1 MPYKIHFTED
11 MMSEGIA
18 YQNKDILFKILGQT
32 YKEKS
37 FAAYGIDLPPIKE
50 LLPTSLP
57 KISANEKDIDNLFL
71 LEDGTYA
78 IVDYESEFKKLNKI
92 KYLNYIAR
100 VMEKYYKEDE
110 TFNLRLIVI
119 YTGDVKSAEPVYE
132 TSCFTLRMEQA
143 FLSHI
148 DGETAFESISQ
159 KLRSNTPLEDDDLM
173 KLVILPL
180 TMPGIEG
187 KQKMLE
193 KVVDLAEQVTDSRQ
207 QIFILSGVIVASD
220 KFINREYLEQIRRRI
235 NMTQLGQLYEKEK
248 IEYANKKNRELTV
261 EMAKSMLDE
270 GIDFVKIMKV
280 TGLTEDE
287 LLRLQDEAVTV

>member
-1 MPYKIHFTED
+1 MPYEIYFTED

-119 YTGDVKSAEPVYE
+119 YTGDVKSAEPIYE
-132 TSCFTLRMEQA
+132 TNCFTLRMEQA

-159 KLRSNTPLEDDDLM
+159 KLLSGIPLEDDDLM

-193 KVVDLAEQVTDSRQ
+193 KVVDLAGQVTDSRQ

-287 LLRLQDEAVTV
+287 LLRLQDEVVTV

>member
-1 MPYKIHFTED
+1 MP
-11 MMSEGIA
+11 EGIA
-18 YQNKDILFKILGQT
+18 YQNKDILFKILSQT

-37 FAAYGIDLPPIKE
+37 FAAYGIDLPPIRE
-50 LLPTSLP
+50 LLPTGLP

-78 IVDYESEFKKLNKI
+78 IVDYESAFKKLNKI

-100 VMEKYYKEDE
+100 VMEKYYQEDE
-110 TFNLRLIVI
+110 NFNLRLIVI
-119 YTGDVKSAEPVYE
+119 YTGDVQSAEPVYE

-148 DGETAFESISQ
+148 DGETAFQNISQ
-159 KLRSNTPLEDDDLM
+159 KLQSGVPLEDDDLM
-173 KLVILPL
+173 KLIILPL
-180 TMPGIEG
+180 TMPGVEE

-193 KVVDLAEQVTDSRQ
+193 RVVSLAEQVTDGKQ

-220 KFINREYLEQIRRRI
+220 KFINREYLEQIRGRI
-235 NMTQLGQLYEKEK
+235 NMTQIGQMYEKEK
-248 IEYANKKNRELTV
+248 IEYGNQKARETAIR
-261 EMAKSMLDE
+261 ERTNMAKAMLDE
-270 GIDFVKIMKV
+270 GFELVKIMKI

-287 LLRLQDEAVTV
+287 LLRLQDEAVTI

>member
-1 MPYKIHFTED
+1 
-11 MMSEGIA
+11 MSEGIA
-18 YQNKDILFKILGQT
+18 NQNKDILFKILGQT

>member
-1 MPYKIHFTED
+1 
-11 MMSEGIA
+11 MSEGIA

-119 YTGDVKSAEPVYE
+119 YTGDVKSAEPIYE
-132 TSCFTLRMEQA
+132 TNCFTLRMEQA

-159 KLRSNTPLEDDDLM
+159 KLLSGIPLEDDDLM

-193 KVVDLAEQVTDSRQ
+193 KVVDLAGQVTDSRQ

>member
-1 MPYKIHFTED
+1 
-11 MMSEGIA
+11 MSEGIA

-193 KVVDLAEQVTDSRQ
+193 KVVDLAAQVTDSRQ